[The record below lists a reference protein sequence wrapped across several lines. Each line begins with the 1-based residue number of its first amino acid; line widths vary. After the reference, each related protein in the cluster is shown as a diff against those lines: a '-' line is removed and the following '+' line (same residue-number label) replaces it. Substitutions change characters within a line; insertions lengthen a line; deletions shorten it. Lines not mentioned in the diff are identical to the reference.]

1 MIKNKTQIKHWSII
15 IITLTLLVGI
25 FAVWRIFATPQ
36 DDLKR
41 IKNKNR
47 LIRVLSPQPYET
59 LSSPI
64 IITGEARGNWFFEA
78 TFPIKLINEKGE
90 TLIQHYAEAQGEWM
104 TENFVPFKAQLNFK
118 IDKSQKAFLVLV
130 KSNPSALP
138 KNDDEIRI
146 PVILKETKN
155 KEHAIKLYYYSP
167 ELDKDA
173 SGNILCSKQ
182 GLISVKRQIPLTQT
196 PIQDAIKL
204 LIQGKLT
211 QQEIAQ
217 GITTE
222 YPLENFSLKGASLKD
237 GVLTLEFND
246 PRNKSVGGACRTG
259 ILWFQIEA
267 TAKQFP
273 EVREVKFLPE
283 SLFQP

>member
-246 PRNKSVGGACRTG
+246 PQNKSVGGACRTG

-283 SLFQP
+283 YLFQP